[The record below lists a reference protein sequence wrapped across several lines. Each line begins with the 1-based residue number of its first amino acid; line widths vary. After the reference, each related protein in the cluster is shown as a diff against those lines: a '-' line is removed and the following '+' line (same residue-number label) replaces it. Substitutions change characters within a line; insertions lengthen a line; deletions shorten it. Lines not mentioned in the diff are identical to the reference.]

1 MYRVPAAQGLH
12 IQERERL
19 VALKELEGWDLSYM
33 RDAVS
38 SVHSFTPWRGRG
50 EGLGNLPLTIL
61 QKIQVAILL
70 AIDRFRY

>member
-12 IQERERL
+12 IQECKRL

-38 SVHSFTPWRGRG
+38 SHIASPHGGVEERDWTTCP
-50 EGLGNLPLTIL
+50 
-61 QKIQVAILL
+61 
-70 AIDRFRY
+70 